1 MLAFAQ
7 GAGQLKPHQALRA
20 AARPPAHTCA
30 RARVGGG
37 NGGPILGTQNLSVGG
52 VSPKL
57 FGPKLGG
64 NHDMGPHIARFD
76 LQMLLQLAF
85 WREIRPKWPLIAGL
99 FLLKVK
105 MSEANLHLT

>member
-1 MLAFAQ
+1 M
-7 GAGQLKPHQALRA
+7 
-20 AARPPAHTCA
+20 
-30 RARVGGG
+30 
-37 NGGPILGTQNLSVGG
+37 GTQNLSVGG